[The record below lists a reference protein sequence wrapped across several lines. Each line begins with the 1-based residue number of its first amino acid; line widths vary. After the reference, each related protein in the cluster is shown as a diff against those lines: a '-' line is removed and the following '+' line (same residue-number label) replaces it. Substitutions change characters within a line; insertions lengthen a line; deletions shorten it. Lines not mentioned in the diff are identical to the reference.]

1 MLNRTNHRVRRV
13 AIGAISALALA
24 ACSSAGL
31 GNGNGNGGGNGNG
44 AAQVD
49 AEGSTRLDGSLL
61 QAQIDALPTATLTDS
76 ATAGLLQMRE
86 EEKLA
91 HDVYV
96 ALYDTWHVKAF
107 SNISAAEQTH
117 SDAVKVLLDRYSLRD
132 PAGGNAAGVFTD
144 TGLQLLYTKLV
155 EQGSTT
161 LVDALTVGA
170 AIEDLD
176 IADLQSLATTTPDI
190 QLVYDNLEKGSRNH
204 LRAFTKQLA
213 KNGAIYTPT
222 HISSAEYEAIIA
234 GDMERGA
241 AG

>member
-1 MLNRTNHRVRRV
+1 MLNRTNHRERRV
-13 AIGAISALALA
+13 AIAAISVLALA
-24 ACSSAGL
+24 ACSSAG
-31 GNGNGNGGGNGNG
+31 NGNSNGDGGGNG

-49 AEGSTRLDGSLL
+49 GEGSTRMDGSLL

-76 ATAGLLQMRE
+76 ETAGLLQMRE

-96 ALYDTWHVKAF
+96 ALYDTWQVKTF

-117 SDAVKVLLDRYSLRD
+117 SDAVKVLLDRYSLTD
-132 PAGGNAAGVFTD
+132 PAAGNAAGVFTD
-144 TGLQLLYTKLV
+144 AGLQSLYTTLV

-213 KNGAIYTPT
+213 KNGATYTPT
-222 HISSAEYEAIIA
+222 HIDSAEYEAIIA
-234 GDMERGA
+234 GDLERGV